1 MPNTRRRQSSLRM
14 SQTSPR
20 RKRTTS
26 ERIKRTT
33 SDRIKRKSSRRI
45 KNRTTSQ
52 RRRKSSSMK
61 NNAEF
66 NLFEYLINV
75 DLNTEKVKTYLNNKI
90 TDKHPLFKLK
100 KFMMKPKKNTQVYL
114 KECIKLF
121 IESHQKFLNSFDIE
135 KSLKNDKK
143 AVKII
148 TSAIKQ
154 RLKIFKSEGRN
165 MSGGNDTETCVICL
179 EQIDNSSDNPDS
191 TSQKLF
197 GDDCTHYQNF
207 HKNCINDWVMTAERT
222 TTQQG
227 SCPLCKREIQDEFR
241 RTIINQDFNQPE
253 LQEEHI
259 RRERRIDTVVR
270 NERRRLRRE
279 GLDYLLCSI
288 LCFIF
293 INSQIQRMSDRRGGF
308 DLGTIQDREE
318 RFQEYDRLHDEISQ
332 QLEREANMS
341 TLDVTLSRLSLMIN
355 PNQLQFNLLMLMFFY
370 AVVMLIRMP
379 ILGIIDIYRSYTL
392 TFDWGNDNMIDQYED
407 LVFEENDALEDV
419 QNIMQEQGDMFFD
432 NEFPEGGI

>member
-1 MPNTRRRQSSLRM
+1 MPNATKSKTPITIRNKTRIRSKNK
-14 SQTSPR
+14 TSIR
-20 RKRTTS
+20 SKNKTQIRSKDKTKTRIGSKTRKTPTKMQNNKEFKLFDYLIRVKLS
-26 ERIKRTT
+26 NK
-33 SDRIKRKSSRRI
+33 KI
-45 KNRTTSQ
+45 KNYLD
-52 RRRKSSSMK
+52 KKIK
-61 NNAEF
+61 N
-66 NLFEYLINV
+66 
-75 DLNTEKVKTYLNNKI
+75 
-90 TDKHPLFKLK
+90 KHPLFKLK
-100 KFMMKPKKNTQVYL
+100 NFMMRPNKNTQSYL
-114 KECIKLF
+114 TECIKLF
-121 IESHQKFLNSFDIE
+121 IESHQKFLDSFEIE
-135 KSLKNDKK
+135 KSFKKDKN
-143 AVKII
+143 AVEII

-154 RLKIFKSEGRN
+154 RFKTFKPGQRS
-165 MSGGNDTETCVICL
+165 MTGGNDGDTCVICL

-197 GDDCTHYQNF
+197 GDDCTHYKKF
-207 HKNCINDWVMTAERT
+207 HKNCINDWVMTVERT

-419 QNIMQEQGDMFFD
+419 QIMLQDIMQQQGNIFFD
-432 NEFPEGGI
+432 NEFPEDD